1 MTDERQPTILV
12 VDDDADFVAFVSTV
26 LDGAGFRVI
35 TAYDGVEGLERA
47 RETPPDLVTLD
58 IQMPRKT
65 GVLFYRQ
72 FKADARLRSIPVVI
86 VTGLRHANSYAAPF
100 VDAFFEFNDPAIP
113 KPDAFLDKPFD
124 KESLLSVVRAK
135 LAASEKPKQGSGVQ
149 PGPRHFRS

>member
-1 MTDERQPTILV
+1 MTDGKQPTILV
-12 VDDDADFVAFVSTV
+12 VDDDVDFVAFVATV
-26 LDGAGFRVI
+26 LGGAGFRAVP
-35 TAYDGVEGLERA
+35 AYDGEEALERA
-47 RETPPDLVTLD
+47 GETMPDLVTLD

-72 FKADARLRSIPVVI
+72 FKADARLRSVPVVI

-124 KESLLSVVRAK
+124 KESLLAVVRAK
-135 LAASEKPKQGSGVQ
+135 LAASQESKP
-149 PGPRHFRS
+149 